1 MNEEKRIEQLR
12 RELHRH
18 NHLYYVENSPEI
30 SDREFDTLMH
40 ELQDLEAKHPEMH
53 DPTPRSAWEAILTW
67 NLPVFPT
74 AIPCCRLPIPIT
86 ART

>member
-53 DPTPRSAWEAILTW
+53 DPNSPDRKS
-67 NLPVFPT
+67 VV
-74 AIPCCRLPIPIT
+74 
-86 ART
+86 